1 MTVVIEI
8 ARWINA
14 GLNLVVALP
23 AIGIAAV
30 APRMYDCHLCD
41 IAGDVLLCTGSE
53 E

>member
-14 GLNLVVALP
+14 GHNLVVALP
-23 AIGIAAV
+23 AIGITAV
-30 APRMYDCHLCD
+30 APGMYDCHLCD
-41 IAGDVLLCTGSE
+41 IAGDVLLCGNE